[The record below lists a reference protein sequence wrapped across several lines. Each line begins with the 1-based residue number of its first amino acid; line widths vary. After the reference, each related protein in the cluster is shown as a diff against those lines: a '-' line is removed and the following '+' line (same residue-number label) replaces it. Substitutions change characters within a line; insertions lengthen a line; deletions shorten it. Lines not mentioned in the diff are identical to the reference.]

1 MSKIGSF
8 IFIIGVLA
16 IVLDFLGRVPKVLF
30 WIYSWG
36 ETTAWIIKIA
46 LVVVGAVIFLLSNKR
61 EASEGLKEES

>member
-46 LVVVGAVIFLLSNKR
+46 LVVVGAGIFLLSNKGG
-61 EASEGLKEES
+61 ASKGLKEES

>member
-8 IFIIGVLA
+8 MFFVGVLA
-16 IVLDFLGRVPKVLF
+16 IVLDFIGRVPKVLF

-46 LVVVGAVIFLLSNKR
+46 LVVVGVAIFLLSNKG
-61 EASEGLKEES
+61 EVSKGLKGEN

>member
-16 IVLDFLGRVPKVLF
+16 IVLDFIGRVPKVLF

-36 ETTAWIIKIA
+36 ETSAWIIKIA
-46 LVVVGAVIFLLSNKR
+46 LVVVGARIFLLSNKG
-61 EASEGLKEES
+61 EVSEELKEKS